1 MLPVSIDPE
10 IRDRYRRRNRAHT
23 LLLAFGAIV
32 LLGLCAYTLA
42 GPTGVVW
49 AALGG
54 GLSLVLATHMSPR
67 MVLGLY
73 GARELSRNDYPQ
85 VYRIVRLLSERA
97 GLSAPPRL
105 YRVPSRMM
113 NAFSTGRRDEAVICM
128 TDALIARLDAREFVG
143 VMAHELAHIV
153 HEDITVMA
161 LADIVS
167 RMTSVMSALG
177 LFLVIFHLPG
187 LLTGGGDVPYAAIVV
202 LIIAPT
208 LGTALQLGLS
218 RTREYEADL
227 GAAALTGDPDGLASA
242 LEKLERMQGRMWE
255 AMLPQGAR
263 IPDPSVLRTH
273 PQTEER
279 VRRLKALKAEPGR
292 WVDTGDRPHVRGHSP
307 VPDTGA
313 PRRRL
318 RGLGAWY

>member
-1 MLPVSIDPE
+1 MLPVSINAE
-10 IRDRYRRRNRAHT
+10 TRDRYRRRNRVHT
-23 LLLAFGAIV
+23 LFLAFGAIV
-32 LLGLCAYTLA
+32 LLGLCAWTLA

-49 AALGG
+49 AAFGG
-54 GLSLVLATHMSPR
+54 GASLVMATHMSPH

-73 GARELSRNDYPQ
+73 GARKLSPHDYPQ
-85 VYRIVRLLSERA
+85 VHRIVRLLSERA
-97 GLSAPPRL
+97 GLAEPPRL

-167 RMTSVMSALG
+167 RMTAVMSALG
-177 LFLVIFHLPG
+177 LFLVIFNLPA

-202 LIIAPT
+202 LIVAPT

-227 GAAALTGDPDGLASA
+227 GAAALTGDPDGLAKA
-242 LEKLERMQGRMWE
+242 LLKLERVQGRMWE

-273 PQTEER
+273 PVTDER
-279 VRRLKALKAEPGR
+279 VRRLEALKAQPDR
-292 WVDTGDRPHVRGHSP
+292 WVDIGERTHVRGHSP
-307 VPDTGA
+307 VPDTGP